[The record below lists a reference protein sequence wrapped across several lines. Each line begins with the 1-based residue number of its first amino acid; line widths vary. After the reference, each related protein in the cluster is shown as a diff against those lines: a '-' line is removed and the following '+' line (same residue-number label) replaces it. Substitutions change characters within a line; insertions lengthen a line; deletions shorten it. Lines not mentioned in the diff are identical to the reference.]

1 MLTQFGV
8 GPAARRAECIES
20 SANTSVRGLFDKVK
34 PVPVGRKRALI
45 KGSVPRLLQRRN
57 CELFNHSIRLHFN
70 SWVERRTTGCN
81 VGAEQRVAAS
91 GSSGGDKSNRHGPK
105 SRYRQA
111 EDDDETGQ
119 WKEDD
124 TEGG

>member
-1 MLTQFGV
+1 MTSTLRSLTQSFVLSVEMRLQLSPVVRLQNRRGECCQRTVIMLTQFGV

-57 CELFNHSIRLHFN
+57 CELFNHS
-70 SWVERRTTGCN
+70 
-81 VGAEQRVAAS
+81 
-91 GSSGGDKSNRHGPK
+91 
-105 SRYRQA
+105 
-111 EDDDETGQ
+111 
-119 WKEDD
+119 
-124 TEGG
+124 